1 MKESFSPKRF
11 FISQKMHPRKSLGQ
25 SFMKDQTVLER
36 MWEIAELMEEDEVL
50 EIGAGFG
57 ALTLFLGER
66 LKKVVAIEK
75 DKRLLDKLKQ
85 NVSHLKNVEI
95 IAGDFLQLDLREFYK
110 GNKIKVVS
118 NLPYSV
124 SSQILLKI
132 LDHREFFSLLAI
144 MLQRE
149 VGERIS
155 ALPGSRQYGLLSV
168 LIQTYMNASVE
179 LNVRPEAF
187 WPQPEVESVVVKL
200 RPLQRPRSHI
210 SDEKLFKKIIKAA
223 FSSRRKMLNNSLCS
237 IFSKE
242 KVLESLKISEIDGKR
257 RAETLSVEE
266 FGRLTISSVLADGI
280 LGFAPN
286 G

>member
-11 FISQKMHPRKSLGQ
+11 FISQKIRPRKSLGQ
-25 SFMKDQTVLER
+25 SFMKDQSVLER
-36 MWEIAELMEEDEVL
+36 MWEIAELLEEDEVL

-75 DKRLLDKLKQ
+75 DKRILGKLKQ

-95 IAGDFLQLDLREFYK
+95 IAGDFLQLDLRGFYK
-110 GNKIKVVS
+110 GNRIKVVS

-132 LDHREFFSLLAI
+132 LDHREFFSLLVI

-168 LIQTYMNASVE
+168 LVQTYMHASVE

-200 RPLQRPRSHI
+200 RPFQCPRSHI
-210 SDEKLFKKIIKAA
+210 PDEKLFKKIIKAA
-223 FSSRRKMLNNSLCS
+223 FSSRRKMLNNSLRS

-242 KVLESLKISEIDGKR
+242 KIVDCLKISEIDGER
-257 RAETLSVEE
+257 RAETLSIEE
-266 FGRLTISSVLADGI
+266 FGRLAISSVLADGI
-280 LGFAPN
+280 LGFTPN